1 MKVFKDLELLIAAK
15 DRSIFFDRIEHL
27 LDKGWI
33 RDHDKEKWA
42 SETGDGIFYI
52 FVCDQKDD
60 RSAALL
66 AFATRSTNA
75 VYVSN
80 IVPNQISQLDYDQY
94 NFILTEFHDL
104 FVRPSAKEM
113 GISVKM
119 TAESQTLEDW
129 ISKSTADKLRRFSAL
144 ANKSTGSSHPHDEDR
159 WYEFL
164 VSEVLNHDDID
175 SLRLRRWLVEEGDWS
190 DDIAD
195 KLTSQFVEGIDLL
208 KFYRKKVE

>member
-1 MKVFKDLELLIAAK
+1 MKVFKDLEISIPAD
-15 DRSIFFDRIEHL
+15 DRATFFDRIEHL

-33 RDHDKEKWA
+33 RDHDKEKLGA
-42 SETGDGIFYI
+42 ERGDGVFYI
-52 FVCDQKDD
+52 FVCEQKGD
-60 RSAALL
+60 RQAALL
-66 AFATRSTNA
+66 AFATRSANT

-94 NFILTEFHDL
+94 NLILTEFHDL
-104 FVRPSAKEM
+104 FVSLLAKEM
-113 GISVKM
+113 GISVKL
-119 TAESQTLEDW
+119 TDESQTLEDW
-129 ISKSTADKLRRFSAL
+129 ISRSTADKLRRFSAS

-164 VSEVLNHDDID
+164 VSVILENDDIY
-175 SLRLRRWLVEEGDWS
+175 SSRLRRWLVEEGGWS

-195 KLTSQFVEGIDLL
+195 KLSGQFEEGIDLL